1 MNVSGAKKLCLTIVL
16 LIVGGCAFNKADD
29 SSVARS
35 ERSDS
40 SKAQASAGPK
50 SAVDKIEALTIDDVV
65 TREEP
70 NTQTLY
76 DNSRYDFPITMNSRV
91 EGWID
96 YFTGR
101 GRGHFER
108 YLSRSSRYIPVM
120 KHILRN
126 AGLPEDL
133 VYLAMIESGFN
144 VRANSRAKAVGPWQF
159 MAATGRRYG
168 LRVDAWIDERRDPIR
183 STEAAARYLK
193 DLYLMFESWY
203 LAAAAYNAGENK
215 ILRGVQELK
224 TNNYWQL
231 AHTNIIRRE
240 TKDYVPK
247 LIAAAILA
255 KNPERFGFEEIA
267 YQDPLDF
274 ETVTVDYSIR
284 LLDIANLINA
294 SHEDLMDLN
303 PELRRGL
310 VPPGTP
316 TYTLR
321 VPVGSQVL
329 VQSALVAKRD
339 SLAKAVSPVE
349 YRVRRGDTLSAIS
362 RRFGI
367 GLRELAQL
375 NNLKN
380 TSRLYPGRE
389 LIIPAYAS
397 GMTGAAGARRVSIP
411 AGARPTT
418 QAPEPET
425 ETGKFVTHKVQK
437 GDSLWSI
444 SVQYNVT
451 IQDIFRWNNL
461 KRSKIHPGI
470 KLRIR
475 PNSKEANVESSIPTK
490 GKRS

>member
-1 MNVSGAKKLCLTIVL
+1 MKPSGAKYLCLTL
-16 LIVGGCAFNKADD
+16 ALSLVGGCAFNKPDD
-29 SSVARS
+29 GVLPAGAA
-35 ERSDS
+35 RSDS
-40 SKAQASAGPK
+40 AKTAVASGPK
-50 SAVDKIEALTIDDVV
+50 SAVDRIESLTIDDVV

-76 DNSRYDFPITMNSRV
+76 DNSRYDFPITMNSKV

-101 GRGHFER
+101 GRSHFER

-144 VRANSRAKAVGPWQF
+144 IRAYSRAKAVGPWQF
-159 MAATGRRYG
+159 MAATGKRYG
-168 LRVDAWIDERRDPIR
+168 LRVDSWIDERRDPIR

-215 ILRGVQELK
+215 ILRIVQEQK
-224 TNNYWQL
+224 TNNYWSISK
-231 AHTNIIRRE
+231 TNALRRE
-240 TKDYVPK
+240 TKDYIPK

-274 ETVTVDYSIR
+274 ETVTVDYSLR
-284 LLDIANLINA
+284 LIDVANLINA
-294 SHEDLMDLN
+294 SPEDLMDLN

-310 VPPGTP
+310 VPPGVTNYP
-316 TYTLR
+316 LR

-329 VQSALVAKRD
+329 VQSALNAKRD
-339 SLAKAVSPVE
+339 QLAKAVSPVE

-362 RRFGI
+362 KRFNVSI
-367 GLRELAQL
+367 REIAQL

-397 GMTGAAGARRVSIP
+397 GMVAS
-411 AGARPTT
+411 ARPVAVPSPSRATS
-418 QAPEPET
+418 QET
-425 ETGKFVTHKVQK
+425 EPVTGKFITHKVQK

-451 IQDIFRWNNL
+451 IQDLFRWNNL
-461 KRSKIHPGI
+461 KRSKIYPGL

-475 PNSKEANVESSIPTK
+475 PNSKEANVEGSLRQRGGRT
-490 GKRS
+490 